1 MRNVPH
7 VDEQRAPISLKQ
19 SMVLPTERNS
29 MSQTGIDKD
38 IPNTS
43 YRLEKILQIEW
54 LGQTLASL
62 CWIAS
67 VFSYGI
73 NSGGDWLQLAAAA
86 SWLAA
91 NTAAIFAHQTD

>member
-7 VDEQRAPISLKQ
+7 VDEQLAPIRLEQ
-19 SMVLPTERNS
+19 SIVLPTKRNT
-29 MSQTGIDKD
+29 MSQTAMDKD

-43 YRLEKILQIEW
+43 SGLEKMLQIEW

-91 NTAAIFAHQTD
+91 NTAAIFADQTD